1 MCCCCTPCGCA
12 SVAISPRPAPSR
24 LRQRCWAPNAQDC
37 ALALSDGALFLVDGA
52 LFLVSARSK
61 LTTLTFGWAW
71 RSSSAQQATRVRRAM
86 GERAGSLTA
95 TSASR
100 LLPIPS
106 AHSVGT
112 STGALP
118 LVCPPSALHSALVL
132 PSPRTD
138 TLCARASVT
147 GGAFLVVQLAVHL
160 QGQTPPPARAP
171 SIEPLPPQA
180 GCTPIRSDCA
190 LTVCLSLHCALWA
203 RPVVSRVVFNGRES
217 LLSRS
222 PASRPSQWLQQQDGN
237 AFCPICKAEI
247 SIDRIIPIYGRGRP
261 EVDPR

>member
-1 MCCCCTPCGCA
+1 
-12 SVAISPRPAPSR
+12 
-24 LRQRCWAPNAQDC
+24 
-37 ALALSDGALFLVDGA
+37 
-52 LFLVSARSK
+52 
-61 LTTLTFGWAW
+61 
-71 RSSSAQQATRVRRAM
+71 M

-203 RPVVSRVVFNGRES
+203 RPVVLRVVFNGRES
-217 LLSRS
+217 LLSRPPPRAPRSGSDSKTATPSAPFVRRRS
-222 PASRPSQWLQQQDGN
+222 PSTESFPFTAEDGQRWTRGENTPPALPHVPDSLSPCASSSLPLSLSPSL
-237 AFCPICKAEI
+237 ALSLSLSLSI
-247 SIDRIIPIYGRGRP
+247 SLTHTHTHSLTHARTHSLTRSLTLCSPL
-261 EVDPR
+261 